1 MVQAQRGVLLRGDP
15 PVKQFVLL
23 LHEQRKRLGK
33 GFVIEDLDERTLLI
47 QPGNESFLSEQLE
60 AFYEENYYQRPLR
73 EEEAAKGGAARK
85 RRKRVGG

>member
-1 MVQAQRGVLLRGDP
+1 
-15 PVKQFVLL
+15 
-23 LHEQRKRLGK
+23 
-33 GFVIEDLDERTLLI
+33 VIEDLDERTLLI